1 MVFDDNRR
9 EYHRM
14 QTDCPVLFRSDGDEA
29 LQEGYCHNLST
40 GGIAFSC
47 DQALDAGSHIDIF
60 ITPEV
65 AIVPPLDAS
74 VEVLRVE
81 ESEGRFRVAG
91 KITALR

>member
-9 EYHRM
+9 EYHRT
-14 QTDCPVLFRSDGDEA
+14 QTDCPVLFRMAGDEA
-29 LQEGYCHNLST
+29 LLEGLCHNLST

-47 DQALDAGSHIDIF
+47 EQALTAGSKLDIF

-81 ESEGRFRVAG
+81 ENGALYRVAG
-91 KITALR
+91 RITELR